1 MRKDQFLRLRKSKNS
16 WQEVQQ
22 MVAYR
27 TFRQNADD
35 IGQHT
40 VNSTNQDSNKAQL
53 EESKKIDTWL
63 FEL

>member
-35 IGQHT
+35 IHDYDPVGAAK
-40 VNSTNQDSNKAQL
+40 D
-53 EESKKIDTWL
+53 D
-63 FEL
+63 